1 MKLVRDL
8 RSPILTAMIA
18 ASAALGALGAA
29 PARASDDSSVGGAL
43 LGLFGVDSNSGG
55 EKIDY
60 RERPKIVV
68 PPNRTALPEPRSSA
82 DRPASWPVDQEGAHR
97 HGARAAN
104 SASNSG
110 GGANG
115 DEPPRKVLTEP
126 PEGFRRSTKD
136 MSNWKDPT
144 AKPSW
149 WSNPIDSFS
158 KAVGLAN

>member
-1 MKLVRDL
+1 MKLVRIL
-8 RSPILTAMIA
+8 RRPTLTAIIA

-29 PARASDDSSVGGAL
+29 PARASDDASVGGAL
-43 LGLFGVDSNSGG
+43 LGLFGVDSNSSG

-68 PPNRTALPEPRSSA
+68 PPNRQALPEPRAGA

-104 SASNSG
+104 SSS
-110 GGANG
+110 GANA
-115 DEPPRKVLTEP
+115 DEPARKVLTEP
-126 PEGFRRSTKD
+126 PEGFRRPTKD
-136 MSNWKDPT
+136 MSTWKDPSV
-144 AKPSW
+144 KPSW
-149 WSNPIDSFS
+149 WSNPIDSIG

>member
-1 MKLVRDL
+1 MKLVRIL
-8 RSPILTAMIA
+8 RRPTLTAIIA

-43 LGLFGVDSNSGG
+43 LGLFGVDSNSSG

-60 RERPKIVV
+60 RERPKIVI
-68 PPNRTALPEPRSSA
+68 PPNRQALPEPRAGA

-104 SASNSG
+104 SST
-110 GGANG
+110 GANA
-115 DEPPRKVLTEP
+115 DEPARKVLTEP
-126 PEGFRRSTKD
+126 PEGFRRPTKD
-136 MSNWKDPT
+136 MSTWKDPSV
-144 AKPSW
+144 KPSW
-149 WSNPIDSFS
+149 WSNPIDSIG

>member
-1 MKLVRDL
+1 MKLVRNL
-8 RSPILTAMIA
+8 RRPTLTAIIA

-43 LGLFGVDSNSGG
+43 LGLFGVDSNSSG

-60 RERPKIVV
+60 RERPKIVI
-68 PPNRTALPEPRSSA
+68 PPNRQALPEPRAGA

-104 SASNSG
+104 SST
-110 GGANG
+110 GANA
-115 DEPPRKVLTEP
+115 DEPARKVLTEP
-126 PEGFRRSTKD
+126 PEGFRRPTKD
-136 MSNWKDPT
+136 MSTWKDPSV
-144 AKPSW
+144 KPSW
-149 WSNPIDSFS
+149 WSNPIDSIG

>member
-1 MKLVRDL
+1 MNLVRNL
-8 RSPILTAMIA
+8 RRPTLTAIIA

-43 LGLFGVDSNSGG
+43 LGLFGVDSNSSG

-60 RERPKIVV
+60 RERPKIVI
-68 PPNRTALPEPRSSA
+68 PPNRQALPEPRAGA

-104 SASNSG
+104 SSS
-110 GGANG
+110 GANA
-115 DEPPRKVLTEP
+115 DEPARKVLTEP
-126 PEGFRRSTKD
+126 PEGFRRPTKD
-136 MSNWKDPT
+136 MSTWKDPSV
-144 AKPSW
+144 KPSW
-149 WSNPIDSFS
+149 WSNPIDSIG

>member
-1 MKLVRDL
+1 MKLVRIL
-8 RSPILTAMIA
+8 RRPTLTAIIA

-29 PARASDDSSVGGAL
+29 PARASDDASVGGAL
-43 LGLFGVDSNSGG
+43 LGLFGVDSNSSG

-68 PPNRTALPEPRSSA
+68 PPNRQALPEPRAGA

-104 SASNSG
+104 SST
-110 GGANG
+110 GANA
-115 DEPPRKVLTEP
+115 DEPARKVLTEP
-126 PEGFRRSTKD
+126 PEGFRRPTKD
-136 MSNWKDPT
+136 MSTWKDPSV
-144 AKPSW
+144 KPSW
-149 WSNPIDSFS
+149 WSNPIDSIG

>member
-1 MKLVRDL
+1 MKLVRNL
-8 RSPILTAMIA
+8 RRPTLTAIIA

-43 LGLFGVDSNSGG
+43 LGLFGVDSNSSG

-68 PPNRTALPEPRSSA
+68 PPNRRPCRSRARARTAPLPGRSIKKAPTVTALAPPTA
-82 DRPASWPVDQEGAHR
+82 
-97 HGARAAN
+97 ARAN
-104 SASNSG
+104 G
-110 GGANG
+110 G

-126 PEGFRRSTKD
+126 PEGFRRPTKD
-136 MSNWKDPT
+136 MSTWKDPSV
-144 AKPSW
+144 KPSW
-149 WSNPIDSFS
+149 WSNPIDSIG

>member
-1 MKLVRDL
+1 MKLVRNL
-8 RSPILTAMIA
+8 RRPTLTAIIA

-29 PARASDDSSVGGAL
+29 PARGSDDASVGGAL
-43 LGLFGVDSNSGG
+43 LGLFGVDSNSSG

-68 PPNRTALPEPRSSA
+68 PPNRQALPEPRAGA

-104 SASNSG
+104 SSS
-110 GGANG
+110 GANA
-115 DEPPRKVLTEP
+115 DEPARKVLTEP
-126 PEGFRRSTKD
+126 PEGFRRPTKD
-136 MSNWKDPT
+136 MSTWKDPSV
-144 AKPSW
+144 KPSW
-149 WSNPIDSFS
+149 WSNPIDSIG

>member
-1 MKLVRDL
+1 MKLVRNL
-8 RSPILTAMIA
+8 RRPTLTAIIA

-29 PARASDDSSVGGAL
+29 PALASDDSSVGGAL
-43 LGLFGVDSNSGG
+43 LGLFGVDSNSSG

-60 RERPKIVV
+60 RERPKIVI
-68 PPNRTALPEPRSSA
+68 PPNRQALPEPRAGA

-104 SASNSG
+104 SSG
-110 GGANG
+110 SGSGANA

-126 PEGFRRSTKD
+126 PEGFRRPTKD
-136 MSNWKDPT
+136 MSTWKDPSV
-144 AKPSW
+144 KPSW
-149 WSNPIDSFS
+149 WSNPIDSIG